1 MTTEPTSG
9 PWEWDGVAVSNAD
22 GQPWMEWQ
30 PLDPYLGEDRD
41 QEYDEARKQ
50 ADGAFIAQARTLV
63 PALQAEIAQLR
74 RDPDPLT
81 TSELA
86 HARRVAGQWQERA
99 ERAEAAA
106 IEERAKALLYQELY
120 TWRASHDP
128 EPIIQTWEN
137 VTEYDRQ
144 CFRQL
149 AAKAL
154 G

>member
-1 MTTEPTSG
+1 MTSEPTAG

-41 QEYDEARKQ
+41 QEYHEARKQ

-63 PALQAEIAQLR
+63 PELRAAL
-74 RDPDPLT
+74 
-81 TSELA
+81 
-86 HARRVAGQWQERA
+86 V
-99 ERAEAAA
+99 EAT
-106 IEERAKALLYQELY
+106 AKALLYQELY
-120 TWRASHDP
+120 STRASYDP

-154 G
+154 EQ